1 MSSYFTWTEA
11 KKHEFMCL
19 VQKENGHMKTNVSFK
34 DKWEKILSLLK
45 AKPGFIDISIQS
57 TALKNTYLRFKET
70 VLKECGISE
79 EGANLSGLPEEASE
93 YVKLVV
99 CMAKQ
104 EFTRAQTSKS
114 DVKKKKKFMKGL
126 LTHEVNALTNQGAS
140 FNLDDDDGENE
151 GHVEVVEGSLP
162 SDLSPDSNVSAS
174 SSSGDSRKNSS
185 SSSRSGGKTFMDK
198 FADSMA
204 QLTEEDPEE
213 RALHKRKLD
222 MELRHKEQE
231 FLDRQ
236 EERKRRLE
244 LDAKSLA
251 LQERQLALMEAMLQ
265 QRNN

>member
-1 MSSYFTWTEA
+1 MR
-11 KKHEFMCL
+11 
-19 VQKENGHMKTNVSFK
+19 TNVSFK
-34 DKWEKILSLLK
+34 DKWDKILSILK
-45 AKPGFIDISIQS
+45 AKPGFTELSIQS

-104 EFTRAQTSKS
+104 EFTRAQTFKS

-140 FNLDDDDGENE
+140 FHLDEDVEDD

-185 SSSRSGGKTFMDK
+185 SSRSGGKTFMDK

-213 RALHKRKLD
+213 RALQKRKLD